1 MYRHYGVRTSPPPLA
16 PQATSE
22 STPSPPPVYTPTAS
36 TEYAPKVRKYDRR
49 TDGRYSI
56 SNIKNL
62 CFCSRGLLIQ
72 SLGIV
77 SFVATPLKR
86 RFVVF

>member
-36 TEYAPKVRKYDRR
+36 TEYAPKVRKYDGRKDGQ
-49 TDGRYSI
+49 TD
-56 SNIKNL
+56 
-62 CFCSRGLLIQ
+62 
-72 SLGIV
+72 V
-77 SFVATPLKR
+77 T
-86 RFVVF
+86 RFQI